1 MKIAI
6 IGACGYIGSLIYTD
20 LIKEQNI
27 DLVCYDIQD
36 LDIFPVH
43 IKKKASEISIEEINT
58 FDIVLYLAGISRK
71 IDCEKEDFT
80 KVCEVNVNEIE
91 EFIKKATNKQLI
103 IYAST
108 GSLYSEKE
116 GPSKENDS
124 IDPANLENYELSMYQ
139 REIIINKMKKRTIA
153 LRFGTVVG
161 VGSNIRS
168 EIIYNGLYYSA
179 FSFNSIK
186 VWNSKARRS
195 ILYYKD
201 LYNIFS
207 LLIQHKDEFITS
219 EIFNV
224 GSFNSTIGEIA
235 ESISKKTGATLSI
248 NDNTFNVRIGFQMD
262 TAKICERLNYK
273 MIGNNDVLYNY
284 YVKNKENLL
293 ELINNPVNKTYKCI
307 LCNSI
312 LMKHILNLGNQ
323 PLANDFL
330 DAKQAIEMYPLHL
343 FRCRN
348 CYHTQINYLVD
359 RNVLFKNYIYESG
372 TSTTL
377 RNYFKELAV
386 LYNKKIEK
394 NTTKKVLEI
403 ACNDGFQ
410 LDEFKTLG
418 WETYG
423 VDPAENLVKIAQKKG
438 HIIDCKFWGKEKISF
453 LEDNVF
459 DLILAENVLAH
470 VTNPINFLQCCEK
483 IMNDETLLV
492 IQTSQ
497 ANMYRN
503 NEFDTIYHE
512 HISFFTIK
520 SMCNLVR
527 NIGCSVINIYKP
539 SIHGTSYVFE
549 IKKGVYNVSLPL
561 LQEEEDIGLYSSN
574 LYFTYEKAIQKI
586 KITCLNTLKE
596 YKDKQFKIL
605 GFGAA
610 AKGNVFLNYIFD
622 SSSNKLCPEYI
633 IDDSSAKQGKYTS
646 GTLIPIT
653 SSDILHTYNNSKLFV
668 IILAWNFSDE
678 IILKINKKITNENL
692 KIICKSI
699 CFFPELKVCD
709 IT

>member
-6 IGACGYIGSLIYTD
+6 IGSCGYVGSLIYTE
-20 LIKEQNI
+20 LIKENNI

-43 IKKKASEISIEEINT
+43 IKKKASEITIEEINT

-71 IDCEKEDFT
+71 TDCEKEDFT
-80 KVCEVNVNEIE
+80 RVCEVNINEIE
-91 EFIKKATNKQLI
+91 EFVKKTTNKQLT

-116 GPSKENDS
+116 GPSKEND
-124 IDPANLENYELSMYQ
+124 IIEPTNLENYELSMYQ

-153 LRFGTVVG
+153 LRFGTVIG
-161 VGSNIRS
+161 VGINIRS
-168 EIIYNGLYYSA
+168 EIIYNSLYYSA

-186 VWNSKARRS
+186 VWNSTACRS

-201 LYNIFS
+201 LYNILS
-207 LLIQHKDEFITS
+207 LLIQNKDEFTTS

-224 GSFNSTIGEIA
+224 GSFNSTIGDIA

-248 NDNTFNVRIGFQMD
+248 NNNMLNARIGFQMD
-262 TAKICERLNYK
+262 TSKICERLNYK
-273 MIGNNDVLYNY
+273 MIGNNDQLYY
-284 YVKNKENLL
+284 YYTQNREKLL
-293 ELINNPVNKTYKCI
+293 ELINNPTNKTYKCI

-330 DAKQAIEMYPLHL
+330 DIKQNTEMYPLHL

-359 RNVLFKNYIYESG
+359 RNILFKNYIYESG
-372 TSTTL
+372 TSSTL
-377 RNYFKELAV
+377 RNYFKELAL
-386 LYNKKIEK
+386 LYNGKIQK

-410 LDEFKTLG
+410 LDEFKNLG
-418 WETYG
+418 WKTYG
-423 VDPAENLVKIAQKKG
+423 VDPAENLVEIAQKKG
-438 HIIDCKFWGKEKISF
+438 HIIECKFWGKETISF
-453 LEDNVF
+453 LEDTVF
-459 DLILAENVLAH
+459 DLIVAENVLAH
-470 VTNPINFLQCCEK
+470 VTNPMNFLQCCEK
-483 IMNDETLLV
+483 NMNDETLLV

-539 SIHGTSYVFE
+539 TIHGTSYVFE
-549 IKKGVYNVSLPL
+549 IKKGVHNVSLPL
-561 LQEEEDIGLYSSN
+561 LQEEESIGLYSSN

-586 KITCLNTLKE
+586 KISCLNILKE
-596 YKDKQFKIL
+596 YKGKQFKIL

-622 SSSNKLCPEYI
+622 SSPNTFCPEYI
-633 IDDSSAKQGKYTS
+633 IDDSPAKQGKYTS

-653 SSDILHTYNNSKLFV
+653 SSDILNTYNKSKIFI
-668 IILAWNFSDE
+668 IILAWNFSEE
-678 IILKINKKITNENL
+678 IILRIKKKITNENL
-692 KIICKSI
+692 DIICKSI
-699 CFFPELKVCD
+699 CFFPELKVSD
-709 IT
+709 IS